1 MACSDGDISGDS
13 QTPDPSVVDF
23 PIAFVQRSLPVDEDG
38 QLETADPREPFT
50 FNADTIVD
58 LPEPGMPV
66 RQTISFAKM
75 KLFTDSSL

>member
-1 MACSDGDISGDS
+1 M
-13 QTPDPSVVDF
+13 
-23 PIAFVQRSLPVDEDG
+23 
-38 QLETADPREPFT
+38 
-50 FNADTIVD
+50 VD